1 MIYQDNT
8 TEVKLTKN
16 QHRSSVSQKNLVT
29 LTLKVKKNTEQCH
42 VTCSEVIFLVQVEP
56 HYVSQQQQKRS
67 TGRMLYCPQVTQK
80 S

>member
-16 QHRSSVSQKNLVT
+16 QHRSSVSQKNFVT
-29 LTLKVKKNTEQCH
+29 LTLKVEEKH
-42 VTCSEVIFLVQVEP
+42 VTCSEVIFLAQVEP

-67 TGRMLYCPQVTQK
+67 TSRMLYCPQVTRK